1 MRNTKSFLY
10 CHSKV
15 GEVKVKFDKT
25 GVLIG
30 QSSNYVMPG
39 QDVTITAGIGA
50 YSSAALPQISINGAG
65 VPTVDGQGI
74 YTFKASGAGKSCS
87 RNHSV

>member
-1 MRNTKSFLY
+1 M
-10 CHSKV
+10 
-15 GEVKVKFDKT
+15 KFDKT

-50 YSSAALPQISINGAG
+50 YSSAAVPQISINGAG
-65 VPTVDGQGI
+65 VPTVDGQGV
-74 YTFKASGAGKSCS
+74 YTFKASGAGNRVVPVTIRYKDQDG
-87 RNHSV
+87 NEKQKPKM